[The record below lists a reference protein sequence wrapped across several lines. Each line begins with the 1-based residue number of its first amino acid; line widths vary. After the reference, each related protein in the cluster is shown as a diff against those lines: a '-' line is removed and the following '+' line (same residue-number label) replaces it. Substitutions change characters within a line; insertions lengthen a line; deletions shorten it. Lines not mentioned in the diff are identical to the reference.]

1 MNRDW
6 ISEDYQTD
14 LVSVIIPTYNRATFI
29 ADTLQ
34 SVFDQTYRP
43 VEVIVIDDGSTDNT
57 YEIVHK
63 YETKQSKGLTLRY
76 IHQKNQGAQ
85 KARNRGCRECR
96 GEFIQFLDDDD
107 LLMKDKLLNQIRI
120 LRKHKAGE
128 VDVVYGDSQY
138 LITSKT
144 GKKKLGKIISIGPVH
159 DILEVMLL
167 TGGWNS
173 SFSYL
178 CRRGAVRQCGPW
190 DEELKINQDSDYF
203 LRMAAIGK
211 QFVYCS
217 YLTGL
222 HRIHSGRRISKQSI
236 ELRIRPR
243 QKILERTERILVS
256 NNALTPERTKALA
269 ENYRRWGRIMAFR
282 NREYFYWSMQK
293 VQQICPNYLPQGRMA
308 RLTHRL
314 LGFEKAELLLATYK
328 KFTQKWNRNFDSRT

>member
-1 MNRDW
+1 
-6 ISEDYQTD
+6 
-14 LVSVIIPTYNRATFI
+14 
-29 ADTLQ
+29 
-34 SVFDQTYRP
+34 
-43 VEVIVIDDGSTDNT
+43 
-57 YEIVHK
+57 
-63 YETKQSKGLTLRY
+63 
-76 IHQKNQGAQ
+76 
-85 KARNRGCRECR
+85 
-96 GEFIQFLDDDD
+96 
-107 LLMKDKLLNQIRI
+107 
-120 LRKHKAGE
+120 
-128 VDVVYGDSQY
+128 
-138 LITSKT
+138 
-144 GKKKLGKIISIGPVH
+144 
-159 DILEVMLL
+159 
-167 TGGWNS
+167 
-173 SFSYL
+173 
-178 CRRGAVRQCGPW
+178 
-190 DEELKINQDSDYF
+190 
-203 LRMAAIGK
+203 MAAIGK